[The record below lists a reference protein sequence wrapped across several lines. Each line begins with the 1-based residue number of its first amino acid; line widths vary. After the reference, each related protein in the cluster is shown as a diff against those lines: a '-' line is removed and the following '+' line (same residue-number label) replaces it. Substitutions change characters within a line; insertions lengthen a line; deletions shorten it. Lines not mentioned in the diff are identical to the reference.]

1 MEHVRQ
7 ITAFDIRHNEA
18 FAHTQHGT
26 SVQSSLTKEVKG
38 DRISTFCSNGEHR
51 GMREMLSG
59 VGSHRWTY
67 SMGKLQH
74 TPSERV
80 S

>member
-1 MEHVRQ
+1 MRLISEIILCTHLSLESFMEHVRQ

-38 DRISTFCSNGEHR
+38 DRISIF
-51 GMREMLSG
+51 
-59 VGSHRWTY
+59 
-67 SMGKLQH
+67 
-74 TPSERV
+74 
-80 S
+80 